1 MADLIRWTPG
11 EFFSPILG
19 DVSDAEREM
28 NRMLRRAFGRK
39 ALRDRVLEEGA
50 AWYPAVDVEEEP
62 DKYLVKAELP
72 GMKQE
77 DIKVSVRDGTLI
89 LTGEKKTEHEEKHE
103 GYHRYERSYGKFQRA
118 FTLPTQVKSEKIK
131 ATYKNGILEIDIPKS
146 EEAKPKEIEVK
157 VS

>member
-11 EFFSPILG
+11 ELFSPIMG
-19 DVSDAEREM
+19 DISDAEREM
-28 NRMLRRAFGRK
+28 NRMLRRAFGRR
-39 ALRDRVLEEGA
+39 ALRGRTLEEGA

-77 DIKVSVRDGTLI
+77 DIKVSLRDGTLI
-89 LTGEKKTEHEEKHE
+89 LTGEKKSEHEEKHE
-103 GYHRYERSYGKFQRA
+103 GYHRYERAYGRFQRA
-118 FTLPTQVKSEKIK
+118 FTLPTQVRSEKIK

-146 EEAKPKEIEVK
+146 EAARPKEIEVK